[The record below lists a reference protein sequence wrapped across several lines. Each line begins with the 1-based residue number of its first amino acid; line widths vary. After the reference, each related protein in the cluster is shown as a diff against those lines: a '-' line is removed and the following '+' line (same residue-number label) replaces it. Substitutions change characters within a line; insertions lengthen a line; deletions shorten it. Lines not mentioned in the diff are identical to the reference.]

1 MKLTSKIEKKDNSVI
16 EIIAELAT
24 EDFVTYR
31 GQAVQ
36 NLGETVEVKGFRKGN
51 VPEDMLVKQVGEAA
65 ILEEMSQLA
74 ISASYM
80 ELVKEHNINALGRP
94 EISVTKLAPEN
105 PLGFTITTTV
115 MPEIKLPDYK
125 KIAGKVMSEKD
136 DNEVTD
142 KEVDEAIDHLRK
154 MRAGGPTCGHD
165 HGEGETCEH
174 DEKEKKEPELPELND
189 EFVKTLGEF
198 KDVADFKEKLKEN
211 IAQEKQGRAGEKKR
225 IDALEQVMEKTTVE
239 IPEVL
244 TSYELD
250 KMMHQMEHDIAMS
263 GMKFNEYLEKIEK
276 TKETLRIDWQET
288 GEKRAKMHMV
298 INAIAEEE
306 KISPTE
312 EELSSETA
320 KLMEQY
326 KDQKDID
333 EANVRMYV
341 AGILTNQKVFELLEG
356 QK

>member
-1 MKLTSKIEKKDNSVI
+1 MKLTSKVEKRDNSVVD
-16 EIIAELAT
+16 IIAELSA
-24 EDFVTYR
+24 EDFATYR

-36 NLGETVEVKGFRKGN
+36 NLGEKVEVKGFRKGN
-51 VPEDMLVKQVGEAA
+51 VPEGMLVKQVGEPAV
-65 ILEEMSQLA
+65 LEEMSQLA
-74 ISASYM
+74 ISAAYM
-80 ELVKEHNINALGRP
+80 ELIKEHKINALGRP
-94 EISVTKLAPEN
+94 EVSVTKLAPDN

-125 KIAGKVMSEKD
+125 KIAGKVMGAKD

-154 MRAGGPTCGHD
+154 MRAGAPSCCT
-165 HGEGETCEH
+165 
-174 DEKEKKEPELPELND
+174 DEKCEDNKCGQEKKEPELPELND
-189 EFVKTLGEF
+189 EFVKTMGDF
-198 KDVADFKEKLKEN
+198 KDVADFKAKLKDN
-211 IAQEKQGRAGEKKR
+211 IGQEKQARAAEKKR
-225 IDALEQVMEKTTVE
+225 IDALEQIMDKTKVDV
-239 IPEVL
+239 PEVL

-263 GMKFNEYLEKIEK
+263 GMKFDEYLEKIQK
-276 TKETLRIDWQET
+276 TKETLRIDWKET

-306 KISPTE
+306 KLAPTD
-312 EELSSETA
+312 EELETETQ

-326 KDQKDID
+326 KDMKDID

-341 AGILTNQKVFELLEG
+341 AGILTNQKVFELLEA